1 MTERNP
7 ALWLQQRTDHTAEQD
22 RALLSMT
29 FENEGV
35 TSSGSMAV
43 SQRGAGANMSVDVAA
58 GQGLVKGDDNSAQ
71 GLYGVWNDATKNLTI
86 SAADGT
92 NPRRDIIVARV
103 KDAYYSGATNAFSL
117 EVITGTPAGTPV
129 DPTIPNNCLS
139 LARVAVAAGAT
150 SITNANITDLR
161 VRAYTNGHWNTAW
174 GEVAYAGATSNQV
187 FTGTTE
193 IDITGCSVTW
203 NAIAGR
209 KYEVVCAVG
218 VVNPGASGALA
229 TFLKKES
236 GSEVFDQSYSYP
248 PGAGYYQSF
257 YMSCRVIP
265 SSSGP
270 VTRRATIIN
279 TGGGTN
285 TITASSLAPIYI
297 SVKDIG
303 PA

>member
-129 DPTIPNNCLS
+129 DPTIPNNCLP

-174 GEVAYAGATSNQV
+174 GEVAYAGATTAQGSIS
-187 FTGTTE
+187 TE
-193 IDITGCSVTW
+193 TDITGLSVTW
-203 NAIAGR
+203 DSVAGR
-209 KYEVVCAVG
+209 KYEILVRV
-218 VVNPGASGALA
+218 P
-229 TFLKKES
+229 
-236 GSEVFDQSYSYP
+236 VFDVTS
-248 PGAGYYQSF
+248 AGTAAVFINDGSGTRYGQGNTTLGSGESANFTVTSRY
-257 YMSCRVIP
+257 VA
-265 SSSGP
+265 SSSGS
-270 VTRRATIIN
+270 VTRKARVIA
-279 TGGGTN
+279 TGGGGVITSSTN
-285 TITASSLAPIYI
+285 VPSYI